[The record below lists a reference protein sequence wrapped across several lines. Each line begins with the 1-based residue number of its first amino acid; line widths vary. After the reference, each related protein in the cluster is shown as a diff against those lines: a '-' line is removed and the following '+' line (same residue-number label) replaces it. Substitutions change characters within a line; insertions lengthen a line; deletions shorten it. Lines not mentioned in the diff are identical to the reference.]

1 MITTSFPA
9 ICGESYLTSIAS
21 ACKNTIVVVVVVFVY
36 FFYSR
41 RNSLPGMFT
50 SKVKIKAYTPYS
62 NWNADNWP
70 SMSCSEVKVSFPGSP
85 WERGKIFPRAFP
97 LSREQGFEDRANE
110 SCTKTLNAHYGAFF
124 VLTRPVISWHL
135 LLLLLCLYKFLF

>member
-21 ACKNTIVVVVVVFVY
+21 ACKNTIVVVFVY

-50 SKVKIKAYTPYS
+50 STVKIKAYTPYS
-62 NWNADNWP
+62 N
-70 SMSCSEVKVSFPGSP
+70 
-85 WERGKIFPRAFP
+85 
-97 LSREQGFEDRANE
+97 
-110 SCTKTLNAHYGAFF
+110 
-124 VLTRPVISWHL
+124 
-135 LLLLLCLYKFLF
+135 

>member
-21 ACKNTIVVVVVVFVY
+21 ACENTIVVVVVFVY

-62 NWNADNWP
+62 N
-70 SMSCSEVKVSFPGSP
+70 
-85 WERGKIFPRAFP
+85 
-97 LSREQGFEDRANE
+97 
-110 SCTKTLNAHYGAFF
+110 
-124 VLTRPVISWHL
+124 
-135 LLLLLCLYKFLF
+135 

>member
-9 ICGESYLTSIAS
+9 ICGESCLTSIAS

-62 NWNADNWP
+62 N
-70 SMSCSEVKVSFPGSP
+70 
-85 WERGKIFPRAFP
+85 
-97 LSREQGFEDRANE
+97 
-110 SCTKTLNAHYGAFF
+110 
-124 VLTRPVISWHL
+124 
-135 LLLLLCLYKFLF
+135 